1 MLAPRLL
8 VSPDLVPR
16 AVLAGL
22 APARSARPSVP
33 SRPQRPLQSGLTD
46 GITQRYICRIALLEA
61 SASPYPVARQDGD
74 GATFVNLRNDVTL
87 GPCAGAGSR
96 ANLRAQ
102 TS

>member
-1 MLAPRLL
+1 MNL
-8 VSPDLVPR
+8 SPDFDQT
-16 AVLAGL
+16 
-22 APARSARPSVP
+22 SAYC
-33 SRPQRPLQSGLTD
+33 L
-46 GITQRYICRIALLEA
+46 
-61 SASPYPVARQDGD
+61 VARQDDD